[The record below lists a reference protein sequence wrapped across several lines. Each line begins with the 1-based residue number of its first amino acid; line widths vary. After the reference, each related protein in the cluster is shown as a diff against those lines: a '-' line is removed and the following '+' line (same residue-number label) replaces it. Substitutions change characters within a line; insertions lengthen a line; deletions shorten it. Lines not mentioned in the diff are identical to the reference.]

1 MYKLFAFWTAPDPKD
16 VDAFEE
22 HYTQTHAPLAT
33 RVPHLRK
40 LVTTRTSEGLEGGE
54 PAFYRV
60 AEMVFDS
67 KEQMEESTHSQPW
80 QELRADA
87 GTLIQRF
94 GVGMTVAIGS
104 EQESAGSSA

>member
-1 MYKLFAFWTAPDPKD
+1 MYKLIAFWTAPKPED

-33 RVPHLRK
+33 RVPHIRK

-67 KEQMEESTHSQPW
+67 KEQMEESTQSQQW

-87 GTLIQRF
+87 GELIEQF
-94 GVGMTVAIGS
+94 GVGMTVAIGA
-104 EQESAGSSA
+104 EQESAGSAE

>member
-1 MYKLFAFWTAPDPKD
+1 MYKLFAFWTAPKPED
-16 VDAFEE
+16 VDAFEQ

-40 LVTTRTSEGLEGGE
+40 LVTTRTSDGLEGGE
-54 PAFYRV
+54 PACYRV

-67 KEQMEESTHSQPW
+67 KEQMEESTHSPQW

-87 GTLIQRF
+87 GSLIERF
-94 GVGMTVAIGS
+94 GVGMTVAIGT
-104 EQESAGSSA
+104 EQESAGSAA